1 MTNRSE
7 DPLMHQVRDQFSSW
21 TPQAPVGVQQAV
33 YAELGKSA
41 FWRWSATSL
50 NIWYLAL
57 LVGGAGLLLG
67 VGWKTEPTSVA
78 QPVQPLEQTSP
89 VTWEAFYPEQTAP
102 THVAQEVLAVTP
114 AQSPAYTYVKPQPT
128 PALLMASLDNT
139 PMHTLG
145 PMLVQT
151 AAITPTLNA
160 DLNYWGKVDIW
171 DQLQDTDRDE
181 IRLVFNVT
189 VPEEE

>member
-33 YAELGKSA
+33 YAELGKGA

-50 NIWYLAL
+50 NVWYLAL
-57 LVGGAGLLLG
+57 LLGGAGLLLG
-67 VGWKTEPTSVA
+67 AGLKTEPTAVA
-78 QPVQPLEQTSP
+78 QPAQPLEQTTP

-102 THVAQEVLAVTP
+102 THIAQEVPAVTSAP
-114 AQSPAYTYVKPQPT
+114 APIYTYVKPQRELAP
-128 PALLMASLDNT
+128 LIASLDNR
-139 PMHTLG
+139 PMHILG
-145 PMLVQT
+145 PVLVQT
-151 AAITPTLNA
+151 AAITPALNA
-160 DLNYWGKVDIW
+160 DLNYLGKVDIW

-189 VPEEE
+189 IPEEE